1 MMLVATA
8 WVPYM
13 MVCCVV
19 APFADSTGD
28 TPNCHEA
35 ANLSLASAQAA
46 SHHDRS
52 EAHGA
57 DHASASHYHGDSP
70 SAPERTPVH
79 SCCELTG
86 KSNVT
91 IEKGISFVA
100 QPSLVVTAFLVPD
113 LSFDGQSTTTSTFV
127 ELHEHSPPI
136 YLKNASFLI

>member
-13 MVCCVV
+13 MVCCVTV
-19 APFADSTGD
+19 PFADSTGAI
-28 TPNCHEA
+28 PNCHEA

-52 EAHGA
+52 EAHSA
-57 DHASASHYHGDSP
+57 DHASASHHVEP
-70 SAPERTPVH
+70 QSAPERTPVH
-79 SCCELTG
+79 SCCDLTG

-113 LSFDGQSTTTSTFV
+113 LSFHEQSVGTSILV